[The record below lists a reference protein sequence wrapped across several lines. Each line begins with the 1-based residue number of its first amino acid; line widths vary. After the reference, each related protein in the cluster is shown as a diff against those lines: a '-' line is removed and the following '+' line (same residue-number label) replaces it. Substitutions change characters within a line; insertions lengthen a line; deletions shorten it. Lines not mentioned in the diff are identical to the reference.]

1 MKLEDVAE
9 ELNIEYVRD
18 NHRSTSRFLQQ
29 DFLCLMMNDTSY
41 FSGNNKFY
49 KQAADIREQLKPTLA
64 VLLKPA
70 LGNDSIGEDILDE
83 LLKKSDLL
91 KELWVFQ

>member
-1 MKLEDVAE
+1 
-9 ELNIEYVRD
+9 
-18 NHRSTSRFLQQ
+18 
-29 DFLCLMMNDTSY
+29 MMNDASY